1 MRSNWALVF
10 LLIIGVGVLVWYS
23 KPKQSEPL
31 PSPSPQIIIQPD
43 QPKPKIFSDEPDV
56 PMPLPEP
63 YEPEVPIELYE
74 PEVETPLPPWDP
86 PKPDPAEDHGWSLKN
101 IWQQHKKKLIAAG
114 ALTAAAGAGLAL
126 YKFGTR
132 NGPQS
137 NTSEYTME
145 DALAEQGY
153 AAEREESERKK
164 LAWGIKKE
172 LKERDFQAQVRALDD
187 QRAKA
192 DAATTLQAA
201 IRAKQGLRAYDKM
214 LDQQAD
220 EYNEM
225 DLERKSKASAVTN
238 LQAAIRARLTR
249 DKYNPPA
256 KRQKTQYYDAEEPDD
271 DIFYDAPPVLTR
283 REKEMAWEK
292 DARETNKRLNV
303 GAWLAALQPQK
314 WEPPPSTSYDS
325 LWDRDN
331 IDTWG

>member
-31 PSPSPQIIIQPD
+31 PSPLPQIIIKPD
-43 QPKPKIFSDEPDV
+43 QPKPKIFSDEPDA

-74 PEVETPLPPWDP
+74 PEVTMPLPPWDP

-126 YKFGTR
+126 YKLGTR

-137 NTSEYTME
+137 NTPEYLME
-145 DALAEQGY
+145 DALAEQAY
-153 AAEREESERKK
+153 AAEREESERKR

-172 LKERDFQAQVRALDD
+172 LKERDFQAQIRALDD
-187 QRAKA
+187 QRAKSDAATTLQAAIRGNQGLRAYNNMREQAQA

-201 IRAKQGLRAYDKM
+201 IRAK
-214 LDQQAD
+214 
-220 EYNEM
+220 
-225 DLERKSKASAVTN
+225 
-238 LQAAIRARLTR
+238 LTR

-256 KRQKTQYYDAEEPDD
+256 KRQKTQYYDAEEPDAD
-271 DIFYDAPPVLTR
+271 MFYDAPSVPTWN
-283 REKEMAWEK
+283 REVPWKEY
-292 DARETNKRLNV
+292 AREVNKSLNV
-303 GAWLAALQPQK
+303 GAWLAAQQPQK
-314 WEPPPSTSYDS
+314 WEPPVGTSYDD
-325 LWDRDN
+325 LWDMDN